1 MFLESIELVNFRSYK
16 NLSISFKPQVG
27 LNIFIAPNG
36 QGKTNL
42 LEAISLLSFP
52 KSFRNLKFDDICN
65 FDSYYFSIKGN
76 ICPSNTQNQILDV
89 FEQNAIKNL
98 HMVFDKKQ
106 KEKAFFIDE
115 IKLPSKEFMGNF
127 QSVVFTP
134 DDMHLFVLGP
144 VARRKFLNTFL
155 SSLFKDYFESLI
167 TYNKNL
173 KIRNKMLKDGVTN
186 QTLYS
191 VYNQKL
197 AQSAAIIYSYRSEL
211 IDYLNQ
217 NLEKTYNSI
226 AGTTLENQI
235 KVKFTCFKPENISTY
250 KSQFIESLNQNF
262 EKDLRYKSTNLGIH
276 RDDFQFLLDGK
287 AIIDFCSRG
296 ENRTFILALKFL
308 QVDYLKQFISYQPIL
323 LLDDVFSELDS
334 QRRKQ
339 LLSFASNYQT
349 FITTVENAYFDDYKG
364 QYQTFKIQNAEI
376 LAID

>member
-1 MFLESIELVNFRSYK
+1 MFLESLSLVNFRSYK
-16 NLSISFKPQVG
+16 NLEINFKPQNG
-27 LNIFIAPNG
+27 LNIFVAPNG

-76 ICPSNTQNQILDV
+76 ISPSNQSDQALDV
-89 FEQNAIKNL
+89 FQDNSIKNL

-155 SSLFKDYFESLI
+155 SSLFKDYFESLM

-186 QTLYS
+186 QILYS

-197 AQSAAIIYSYRSEL
+197 AQSAAIIHAYRIEF
-211 IDYLNQ
+211 IEYLNQ
-217 NLEKTYNSI
+217 NLESTYNSI
-226 AGTTLENQI
+226 AGTELDNQI
-235 KVKFTCFKPENISTY
+235 KVKFTAFKPENISLY
-250 KSQFIESLNQNF
+250 KTQFIENLNKNF

-308 QVDYLKQFISYQPIL
+308 QVEYLKQFISYRPIL

-339 LLSFASNYQT
+339 LLSFASQYQT
-349 FITTVENAYFDDYKG
+349 FITTVEKAYFNDYSG
-364 QYQTFKIQNAEI
+364 SYQTFVIQDSTINS
-376 LAID
+376 LN